1 VPKFFLTLN
10 LNVWHEFMDQA
21 FLIVAVFLVCYF
33 LGSIPTAVW
42 TGKLFFGV
50 DVRTQGSGN
59 AGATNTFRVLGKG
72 AGTFVLAFDIT
83 KGYLASSLALF
94 LSNQGLI
101 SSENILLF
109 KMLMGL
115 TAVTG
120 HIYPIFAGFKGGKG
134 VATLLG
140 MVFSI
145 SMLVAM
151 VCLAVFLLFFISF
164 HYVSVG
170 SLMAGIVFSLL
181 IFSGLAGEAPVSAKI
196 LSVFLT
202 TMLFYTHRS
211 NIQKLRMGT
220 ENKMY
225 LTRKK
230 TNT

>member
-1 VPKFFLTLN
+1 
-10 LNVWHEFMDQA
+10 MDQA
-21 FLIVAVFLVCYF
+21 YLIIGIFLICYL

-42 TGKLFFGV
+42 TGKIFFGI

-59 AGATNTFRVLGKG
+59 AGATNTFRVLGKS
-72 AGTFVLAFDIT
+72 AGIFVLLFDVF
-83 KGYLASSLALF
+83 KGFLAASMAL
-94 LSNQGLI
+94 LLHQKGII
-101 SSENILLF
+101 SADNILFF

-115 TAVTG
+115 TAVIG

-140 MVFSI
+140 MVFSV
-145 SMLVAM
+145 SLLVA
-151 VCLAVFLLFFISF
+151 CICFGVFLLFFMSF

-170 SLMAGIVFSLL
+170 SMVAGMVYSLL
-181 IFSGLAGEAPVSAKI
+181 IFAGLAGEPSSASKI
-196 LSVFLT
+196 LSVAMT
-202 TMLFYTHRS
+202 AMLFYTHRT

-230 TNT
+230 SEG

>member
-1 VPKFFLTLN
+1 
-10 LNVWHEFMDQA
+10 MDQA
-21 FLIVAVFLVCYF
+21 ILIILVFLICYL
-33 LGSIPTAVW
+33 LGSVPTAVW
-42 TGKLFFGV
+42 TGKIFFGV

-72 AGTFVLAFDIT
+72 AGTFVLAFDVT
-83 KGYLASSLALF
+83 KGFLAASLAVF
-94 LSNQGLI
+94 LNYQGII
-101 SSENILLF
+101 STDNILFF

-115 TAVTG
+115 TAVAG

-145 SMLVAM
+145 SLVVAF
-151 VCLAVFLLFFISF
+151 VCLGVFLLFFVSF

-170 SLMAGIVFSLL
+170 SLVAGVVFSLL
-181 IFSGLAGEAPVSAKI
+181 VFGGMAGEATGAAKI
-196 LSVFLT
+196 LSLLLT
-202 TMLFYTHRS
+202 AMLFYTHRS

-230 TNT
+230 N